1 LEDYPVINKEFM
13 MEHFRCL
20 NTKGILRE
28 EADRAI
34 RDALDEAGMRMED
47 IELIVCGMATPLQ
60 AIPCN
65 AALIHERWAKGLD
78 IPAIQRNL
86 CRLCKPVREH
96 DFSIDSLYHV
106 QGNTGRAD

>member
-1 LEDYPVINKEFM
+1 